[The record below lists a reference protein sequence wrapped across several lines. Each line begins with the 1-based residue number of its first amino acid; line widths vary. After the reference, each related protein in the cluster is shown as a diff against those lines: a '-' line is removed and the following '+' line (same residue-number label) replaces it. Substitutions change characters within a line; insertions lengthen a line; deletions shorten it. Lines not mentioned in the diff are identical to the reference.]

1 MTQKIIATVLDPVL
15 ALVYPPKCTVC
26 RTFGAAVMCERCL
39 RSIVPVAEPSC
50 GRCGQTLGEAGA
62 CGHCTKRAPAFD
74 KARALGAHDSVLK
87 HAIHLL
93 KYRDRPRLA
102 EPLGIALAA
111 FARDHSADLG
121 NLKIDMVVPVPMHP
135 ARRRT
140 RGYNQAER
148 LAAVVAREL
157 LLSMSAD
164 ALVRRV
170 NTKAQVGLTQEARQQ
185 NLTGAFGAGSLTVT
199 GMSILV
205 IDDVSTTGSSL
216 HECALALKSAG
227 ANKVYALTLA
237 AG

>member
-1 MTQKIIATVLDPVL
+1 MSQKIIAAALDPVL
-15 ALVYPPKCTVC
+15 ALVYPPKCVVC
-26 RTFGAAVMCERCL
+26 KSFGAAVMCERCL

-50 GRCGQTLGEAGA
+50 GRCGQTLGDAA
-62 CGHCTKRAPAFD
+62 MCGHCTRRTPAFD
-74 KARALGAHDSVLK
+74 KARALGLHDGILK

-111 FARDHSADLG
+111 FARDHSAELG
-121 NLKIDMVVPVPMHP
+121 NLKIDAIVPVPMHP

-148 LAAVVAREL
+148 LADVVAREL
-157 LLSMSAD
+157 SVLMSTD
-164 ALVRRV
+164 MLVRRV
-170 NTKAQVGLTQEARQQ
+170 NTRAQVGLTQEARQQ
-185 NLTGAFGAGSLTVT
+185 NLAGAFGVGAKEVAGL
-199 GMSILV
+199 SILV

-227 ANKVYALTLA
+227 AKKVYGLTLA